1 MDAVAPARPALSPP
15 PSLSRRL
22 HEWGLLL
29 GVVLAI
35 VGFVVGWGIGSVAIA
50 FTQGKDNSLGSDAGI
65 LLGYALSTVGFLAG
79 MGFLNYPIGRLLGRP
94 RPSEEDNAYL
104 HGEGGG
110 LSKYFRMTTD
120 HKVIGMQYLVMILA
134 FLFLGGLGAMF
145 IRSEL
150 LTPAPSVATAESYLT
165 LVGLHSTLM
174 IFMASTAIIGPFGN
188 YFVPIMIGSRNMAF
202 PRLEALTFW
211 LLPPA
216 GIILLSTVFLGG
228 FATGWTGYAPL
239 SNENVAGM
247 DSYLVGFGLIGLS
260 IALSGLNMIATIF
273 TKRAPGMSLTKMP
286 IFVWSVLV
294 TSFLGLLAAPAL
306 IGAVLMET
314 IDRSYQTTFFVPA
327 GGGSPYL
334 WENLFWFFGHPEVY
348 IFIVPAFGLI
358 MEMLPVFTRRPLW
371 GYRVGVGGMVGVGLL
386 SFMVWQHHL
395 FTSGIAPALR
405 PFYMFSTEMIS
416 VPTGIIFLVALGTMW
431 RAQVRFTI
439 PMLFIFAFFFNFL
452 IGGFTGVFLS
462 DVPSDF
468 TLHAS
473 YFVQAHFHYTI
484 MGSEVFA
491 LMGGIVY
498 YLPKMTGITM
508 DTRWLKFQFWAV
520 FLTFNGTFLSLVA
533 VGILGMPRRV
543 ISYAAYLQPL
553 NVSASLFAFGLGAS
567 MSLFLGILIWKAI
580 FQRVPAAAN
589 PWESL
594 GIEWQLPTPVP
605 VFNFDAV
612 PTSWSL
618 PYDYD
623 TGKPAAQIISVAPAL
638 SGA

>member
-1 MDAVAPARPALSPP
+1 VDAVAPARPALSPP

-29 GVVLAI
+29 GVIGGI
-35 VGFVVGWGIGSVAIA
+35 VGFVVGWAVGSVAIA
-50 FTQGKDNSLGSDAGI
+50 YSFGKDNSLGSDAGI
-65 LLGYALSTVGFLAG
+65 LLGYSLATVGFLAG

-94 RPSEEDNAYL
+94 RPTEEDNAYL

-134 FLFLGGLGAMF
+134 FLFIGGMGAMF

-150 LTPAPSVATAESYLT
+150 LTPVPSVANAGSYLT

-202 PRLEALTFW
+202 PRLESLTFW

-216 GIILLSTVFLGG
+216 GVILLSTVFLGG
-228 FATGWTGYAPL
+228 FTTGWTGYAPL
-239 SNENVAGM
+239 SDQNVSGM
-247 DSYLVGFGLIGLS
+247 DSYLIGFGLIGIS

-273 TKRAPGMSLTKMP
+273 TKRAPGMSLTRMP

-306 IGAVLMET
+306 IGAVLLET
-314 IDRSYQTTFFVPA
+314 VDRAFQTTFYVPA
-327 GGGSPYL
+327 GGGSVYL

-416 VPTGIIFLVALGTMW
+416 VPTGIIYLVALGTMW
-431 RAQVRFTI
+431 RARVRFTI

-491 LMGGIVY
+491 LMAGIVY
-498 YLPKMTGITM
+498 YLPKMTGVSM
-508 DTRWLKFQFWAV
+508 DSRLLKFQFWAV
-520 FLTFNGTFLSLVA
+520 FLTFNGTFISLIA

-567 MSLFLGILIWKAI
+567 MALFLGILIWKAI
-580 FQRVPAAAN
+580 FQRQAAAAN

-618 PYDYD
+618 PYNYD
-623 TGKPAAQIISVAPAL
+623 TGRPAAQVVSVAPAL

>member
-1 MDAVAPARPALSPP
+1 VDAVAPARPALSPP
-15 PSLSRRL
+15 PNLSRRL

-29 GVVLAI
+29 GLIGAI

-50 FTQGKDNSLGSDAGI
+50 FTQSTDNSLGSDAGI
-65 LLGYALSTVGFLAG
+65 LLGYALSAVGFLAG
-79 MGFLNYPIGRLLGRP
+79 MGFLNYPIARLLGRP
-94 RPSEEDNAYL
+94 MPSEEDNAYL

-120 HKVIGMQYLVMILA
+120 HKVIGMQYLVMILT

-150 LTPAPSVATAESYLT
+150 LTPTPSVANAGSYLT

-228 FATGWTGYAPL
+228 FPTGWTGYAPL
-239 SNENVAGM
+239 SNQAVAGM
-247 DSYLVGFGLIGLS
+247 DSYLVSFGLIGIS

-273 TKRAPGMSLTKMP
+273 TKRAPGMSLSRMP

-314 IDRSYQTTFFVPA
+314 IDRTYQTTFFVPA

-358 MEMLPVFTRRPLW
+358 MEMLPVFTRKPLW

-395 FTSGIAPALR
+395 FTSGIAPAAR

-416 VPTGIIFLVALGTMW
+416 VPTGIIFLVALGTLW
-431 RAQVRFTI
+431 RARVRFTI

-498 YLPKMTGITM
+498 YLPKMTGISM
-508 DTRWLKFQFWAV
+508 DSRLLKFQFWAV
-520 FLTFNGTFLSLVA
+520 FLTFNGTFISLIA

-553 NVSASLFAFGLGAS
+553 NISASVFAFGLGAS
-567 MSLFLGILIWKAI
+567 MALFLGILIWKAF
-580 FQRVPAAAN
+580 FQRQPAIAN

-612 PTSWSL
+612 PTTWSL

-623 TGKPAAQIISVAPAL
+623 TGRPAAQVVSVAPAL